1 MRQNRRKL
9 LDALP
14 SARIARGDHRS
25 RRA

>member
-14 SARIARGDHRS
+14 SARIAQGDHRS